1 MASREFLK
9 IMKLARSGDALAQQ
23 KIGHIYML
31 GDPGVPKN
39 SQNALLW
46 LEKASVSIG
55 FNEEI
60 SNFVADH
67 LELTIKLSST
77 RAPCAWK

>member
-31 GDPGVPKN
+31 GDDGVPKN

-60 SNFVADH
+60 F
-67 LELTIKLSST
+67 L
-77 RAPCAWK
+77 

>member
-31 GDPGVPKN
+31 GDDGVPKN

-46 LEKASVSIG
+46 LEKSSVSIG
-55 FNEEI
+55 FNEQI
-60 SNFVADH
+60 FKKPLIFDVNTS
-67 LELTIKLSST
+67 LSS
-77 RAPCAWK
+77 KI